1 MLNGSASLNLLV
13 KFFALLDSPKMES
26 PELQADYSVENR
38 KVHIVKTS
46 KQLELAINSMKT
58 TPFIGFDSEQK
69 PTFKKGQ
76 KSNGISVIQ
85 LANETDCYI
94 IQIKQIDNITPIL
107 LLLEDKNI
115 IKIGT
120 GLTGD
125 KQELYNQFKIKL
137 KSAIDIEDILK
148 KLSSKQAIGAKKSAS
163 IFLNKNLQKS
173 KRMSRSNWENKDLS
187 SGQIKYASEDATVVY
202 DVMVNMLNQYPFV
215 MKTMPEFFKL

>member
-1 MLNGSASLNLLV
+1 
-13 KFFALLDSPKMES
+13 MES

>member
-1 MLNGSASLNLLV
+1 
-13 KFFALLDSPKMES
+13 MES

-85 LANETDCYI
+85 LANETDCFI

-202 DVMVNMLNQYPFV
+202 DVMINMLNQYPFV
-215 MKTMPEFFKL
+215 MKFMPEFFKV